1 MNSSALHKLSYG
13 LYLIG
18 GGAGERQNAQVVNAV
33 IQVCSEPPVVAICLN
48 QQNYTHEL
56 VKSGKRFSV
65 TVLAQDT
72 PLRFIGNFGFKSGRD
87 VNKLEG
93 VKHLQGITGAPVVTE
108 NAVAY
113 LEAEV
118 ISETDI
124 HTHTIFVGKLVAAE
138 LLGEGEPMTYT
149 YYHQVKR
156 GTTPKSAPS
165 YVAEA
170 K

>member
-1 MNSSALHKLSYG
+1 MNTSALHKLSYG

-18 GGAGERQNAQVVNAV
+18 GGADGRQNAQVANAV
-33 IQVCSEPPVVAICLN
+33 IQVCSEPPIVAVCLN
-48 QQNYTHEL
+48 KQNYTYEL
-56 VKSGKRFSV
+56 VKSGKAFSV
-65 TVLAQDT
+65 AVLAQDT

-87 VNKLEG
+87 TDKLEG
-93 VKHLQGITGAPVVTE
+93 VKHLQGITGAPIVSE
-108 NAVAY
+108 NTIAY
-113 LEAEV
+113 FEAEV

-124 HTHTIFVGKLVAAE
+124 HTHTVFVGKIVAAE
-138 LLGEGEPMTYT
+138 VLGEGEPMTYA